1 MMIDIVP
8 MLMYE
13 KGLGP
18 EKKKKRQLLLHGSLI
33 HLATRHS
40 RESMCSHQ
48 APVLQQIEN
57 LTGLKQP

>member
-1 MMIDIVP
+1 MMIDVVP
-8 MLMYE
+8 MIMYQ
-13 KGLGP
+13 KGPGTR
-18 EKKKKRQLLLHGSLI
+18 KRWQLLLHRSLI

-40 RESMCSHQ
+40 RESMCFHQ

>member
-13 KGLGP
+13 KGPGTR
-18 EKKKKRQLLLHGSLI
+18 KRQQLLLHRSLI

-40 RESMCSHQ
+40 REGTCSHQ
-48 APVLQQIEN
+48 APVLQRIEN

>member
-1 MMIDIVP
+1 MTIGVVP

-13 KGLGP
+13 KGPGTT
-18 EKKKKRQLLLHGSLI
+18 KRQQLLLHGSLI

-40 RESMCSHQ
+40 RESMCFCQ